1 MIWIFTILKAENKMQ
16 GTEKKT
22 DIKEEIIL
30 PAEWTG
36 HLQGKLETEQQVSY
50 SNDQTSRI
58 NPKK

>member
-1 MIWIFTILKAENKMQ
+1 MQ
-16 GTEKKT
+16 GTEKKI

-50 SNDQTSRI
+50 LNYQTSRI
-58 NPKK
+58 NPKKQTVWSHL